1 MFRSGW
7 SRLAL
12 VLAVVALAA
21 FYVGQH
27 LSITFLI
34 GPQPE
39 DGPNLPLIGI
49 GAIVAL
55 ALVVLT
61 LPVVFAF
68 RWAFRGFRLRGGPT
82 SASGSVGKT
91 ALHFMVNGKSGISG

>member
-12 VLAVVALAA
+12 VFAVLAPAA

-34 GPQPE
+34 GPKPE
-39 DGPNLPLIGI
+39 DGPNLPLIAI
-49 GAIVAL
+49 GAIAAL
-55 ALVVLT
+55 ALFVVT

-68 RWAFRGFRLRGGPT
+68 RWAFRGFRLRAPD
-82 SASGSVGKT
+82 KR
-91 ALHFMVNGKSGISG
+91 